1 MNIEKIISDIEN
13 ADEVEIMEFDFDKC
27 FTALREMKY
36 IIDQLNQHDL
46 RMDKF
51 RSGGYIN
58 KDYDKAR
65 LSADFNLNDGR
76 KLLGLIKQT

>member
-1 MNIEKIISDIEN
+1 MDVEKIISDIES

-36 IIDQLNQHDL
+36 IIDLLNKHDL
-46 RMDKF
+46 FLVKF
-51 RSGGYIN
+51 RSGGFLN

-65 LSADFNLNDGR
+65 LSADFDLKDGR
-76 KLLGLIKQT
+76 RLLGLIKQT